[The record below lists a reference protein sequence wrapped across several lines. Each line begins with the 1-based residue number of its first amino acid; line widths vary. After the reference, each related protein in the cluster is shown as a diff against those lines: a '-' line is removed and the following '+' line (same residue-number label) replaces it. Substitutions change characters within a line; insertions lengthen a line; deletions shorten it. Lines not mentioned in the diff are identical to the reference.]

1 MKGKMVKEIIEK
13 MMVIKKGNTPDQYM
27 ERLAKI
33 SQQVTLTLL
42 ICMLVEDRLY
52 GIFKNILQL
61 IIFAHAFYLIFI
73 WCCMYRLQKVITKDK
88 K

>member
-1 MKGKMVKEIIEK
+1 MVKEIIEK
-13 MMVIKKGNTPDQYM
+13 MMVIKKNDTPDQYM
-27 ERLAKI
+27 EGLAKI

-42 ICMLVEDRLY
+42 ICMLVEERLY

-73 WCCMYRLQKVITKDK
+73 WCCMYRLQKIMEKDRK
-88 K
+88 

>member
-1 MKGKMVKEIIEK
+1 MVKDIIEK
-13 MMVIKKGNTPDQYM
+13 MTMAKKGDTPEQYT
-27 ERLAKI
+27 ERLAKV

-42 ICMLVEDRLY
+42 ICMLVEERLY

-73 WCCMYRLQKVITKDK
+73 WCCMYRLQKIITKDK

>member
-1 MKGKMVKEIIEK
+1 MIKDVIEK
-13 MMVIKKGNTPDQYM
+13 MTMVKSGDTPEQYI

-61 IIFAHAFYLIFI
+61 IIFAQTGYLIFLYY
-73 WCCMYRLQKVITKDK
+73 CMCIVQKIMEKDRK
-88 K
+88 

>member
-1 MKGKMVKEIIEK
+1 MVKEIIEK
-13 MMVIKKGNTPDQYM
+13 MMVIKNGDTPDQYM

-42 ICMLVEDRLY
+42 ICMLVEERLY

-73 WCCMYRLQKVITKDK
+73 WCCMYRLQKMMTKDDK
-88 K
+88 

>member
-1 MKGKMVKEIIEK
+1 MVKEIIEK
-13 MMVIKKGNTPDQYM
+13 MTMTKKGDTLEQYT

-52 GIFKNILQL
+52 GMFKNILQL
-61 IIFAHAFYLIFI
+61 IIFAQAGYLIFLYY
-73 WCCMYRLQKVITKDK
+73 CMCIVQKIMEKDRK
-88 K
+88 

>member
-1 MKGKMVKEIIEK
+1 MIKDVIEK
-13 MMVIKKGNTPDQYM
+13 MTMAKKGDTLEQYT

-61 IIFAHAFYLIFI
+61 IIFAHAFYLVFI
-73 WCCMYRLQKVITKDK
+73 WCCLYRVQKMTTKDK

>member
-1 MKGKMVKEIIEK
+1 MVKEIIEK
-13 MMVIKKGNTPDQYM
+13 MMVIKKSDTPDQYM
-27 ERLAKI
+27 ERLTKI

-42 ICMLVEDRLY
+42 ICMLVEERLY

-61 IIFAHAFYLIFI
+61 VIFAHAFCLVFI
-73 WCCMYRLQKVITKDK
+73 WYCLYRVQKIMEKDK

>member
-1 MKGKMVKEIIEK
+1 MIKDTIKK
-13 MMVIKKGNTPDQYM
+13 MMLIKKGDTPDQYM
-27 ERLAKI
+27 EKLAKM

-42 ICMLVEDRLY
+42 ICILVEERLY

-61 IIFAHAFYLIFI
+61 IIFVHAFYLVFI
-73 WCCMYRLQKVITKDK
+73 WYCMCVVQKMTTKDK

>member
-1 MKGKMVKEIIEK
+1 MVKEIIEK
-13 MMVIKKGNTPDQYM
+13 MTMAKKGDTLEQYI
-27 ERLAKI
+27 ERLAKV

-61 IIFAHAFYLIFI
+61 IIFAQAGYLIFLYY
-73 WCCMYRLQKVITKDK
+73 CMCVVQKIMEKDK

>member
-1 MKGKMVKEIIEK
+1 MVKDIIEK
-13 MMVIKKGNTPDQYM
+13 MMVIKKGDTPDQYM

-42 ICMLVEDRLY
+42 ICMLVEERLY
-52 GIFKNILQL
+52 GIFKNVLRL

-73 WCCMYRLQKVITKDK
+73 WCCVYRLQKITEKDNK
-88 K
+88 

>member
-1 MKGKMVKEIIEK
+1 MVKEIIEK
-13 MMVIKKGNTPDQYM
+13 MMVIKKNDTPEQYI

-42 ICMLVEDRLY
+42 ICMLVEERLY

-73 WCCMYRLQKVITKDK
+73 WCCLYRVQKMTTKDK

>member
-1 MKGKMVKEIIEK
+1 MVKDVIEK
-13 MMVIKKGNTPDQYM
+13 MTMAKKGDTTEQYM

-42 ICMLVEDRLY
+42 ICMLVEERLY

-73 WCCMYRLQKVITKDK
+73 WCCMYRLQKMITKDDK
-88 K
+88 R

>member
-1 MKGKMVKEIIEK
+1 MVKEIIEK
-13 MMVIKKGNTPDQYM
+13 MMVIKKGDTPDQYM

-42 ICMLVEDRLY
+42 ICMLTEERLY

-61 IIFAHAFYLIFI
+61 VIFAHAFYLVFI
-73 WCCMYRLQKVITKDK
+73 WYCMCVVQKIMEKDK

>member
-1 MKGKMVKEIIEK
+1 ML
-13 MMVIKKGNTPDQYM
+13 IKKNDTPDQYM

-42 ICMLVEDRLY
+42 VCMLTEERLY

-61 IIFAHAFYLIFI
+61 IIFAHAAYLVFI
-73 WCCMYRLQKVITKDK
+73 WYCMYRLQKIMEKDK
-88 K
+88 E

>member
-1 MKGKMVKEIIEK
+1 MLKEIIEK
-13 MMVIKKGNTPDQYM
+13 MTMAKKGDTPDQYM

-52 GIFKNILQL
+52 GMFKNILQL
-61 IIFAHAFYLIFI
+61 IMFAQTGYLIFLYY
-73 WCCMYRLQKVITKDK
+73 CMCVVQKIMEKDRK
-88 K
+88 

>member
-1 MKGKMVKEIIEK
+1 MIKDIIEK
-13 MMVIKKGNTPDQYM
+13 MTMAKKGDTLEQYT
-27 ERLAKI
+27 ERLAKV

-61 IIFAHAFYLIFI
+61 IIFAQAGYLIFLYY
-73 WCCMYRLQKVITKDK
+73 CMYRLQKVITKDK

>member
-1 MKGKMVKEIIEK
+1 MVKDIIEK
-13 MMVIKKGNTPDQYM
+13 MTMAKRGDTPEQYL

-61 IIFAHAFYLIFI
+61 VIFVHAFYLIFI
-73 WCCMYRLQKVITKDK
+73 WCCMYRLQKIMEKDRK
-88 K
+88 

>member
-1 MKGKMVKEIIEK
+1 MVKEIIEK
-13 MMVIKKGNTPDQYM
+13 MTMAKKGDTLEQYT
-27 ERLAKI
+27 ERLVKI

-61 IIFAHAFYLIFI
+61 IIFAHAFYLVFI
-73 WCCMYRLQKVITKDK
+73 WYCLYRVQKMTTKDK

>member
-1 MKGKMVKEIIEK
+1 MIKDVIEK
-13 MMVIKKGNTPDQYM
+13 MTMAKKGDTPEQYI

-42 ICMLVEDRLY
+42 ICMLVEERLY
-52 GIFKNILQL
+52 GIFRNILQL

-73 WCCMYRLQKVITKDK
+73 WCCMYRLQKMITKDDER
-88 K
+88 

>member
-1 MKGKMVKEIIEK
+1 MVKEVIEK
-13 MMVIKKGNTPDQYM
+13 MTMAKKGDTPEQYM

-42 ICMLVEDRLY
+42 ICMLVEERLY

-61 IIFAHAFYLIFI
+61 IIFAHAAYLAFV
-73 WCCMYRLQKVITKDK
+73 WYCMCAVQRITKKDEK
-88 K
+88 

>member
-1 MKGKMVKEIIEK
+1 MLKEMIEK
-13 MMVIKKGNTPDQYM
+13 MMMIKKGDTTEQYM

-42 ICMLVEDRLY
+42 ICMLVEERLY

-73 WCCMYRLQKVITKDK
+73 WCCMYRLQKIMEKDRK
-88 K
+88 

>member
-1 MKGKMVKEIIEK
+1 MIKETIKK
-13 MMVIKKGNTPDQYM
+13 MMVIKKGDTPDQYM

-61 IIFAHAFYLIFI
+61 IIFAHAIYLIFI
-73 WCCMYRLQKVITKDK
+73 WCCMYRLQKIMEKDK

>member
-1 MKGKMVKEIIEK
+1 MVKDIIEK
-13 MMVIKKGNTPDQYM
+13 MMVIKKGDTPEQYL

-42 ICMLVEDRLY
+42 ICILVEERLY
-52 GIFKNILQL
+52 GIFRNILQL
-61 IIFAHAFYLIFI
+61 VIFAHVFYLIFL
-73 WCCMYRLQKVITKDK
+73 WYCMCVVQKIMEKDK

>member
-1 MKGKMVKEIIEK
+1 MVKEIIEK
-13 MMVIKKGNTPDQYM
+13 MMVIKNGDTPERYL

-42 ICMLVEDRLY
+42 ICMLVEERLY

-61 IIFAHAFYLIFI
+61 IIFAHAAYLVFI
-73 WCCMYRLQKVITKDK
+73 WYCMCAVQRITKKDK